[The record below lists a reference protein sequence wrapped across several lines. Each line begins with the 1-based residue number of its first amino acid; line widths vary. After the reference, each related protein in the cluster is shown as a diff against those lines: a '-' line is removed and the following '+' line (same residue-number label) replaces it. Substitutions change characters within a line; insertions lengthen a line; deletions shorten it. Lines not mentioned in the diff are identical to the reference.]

1 MTFVTTGVGAI
12 FICFKNINR
21 KRVADFVLAIV
32 AYYKKNTVAIL
43 SRYTIYSVSKL
54 ILEFR
59 CGLYD
64 QAIFTHKKAEYVA
77 WDEAD
82 HSAAG
87 GVCTRHVYMSRSACG
102 VQPDGSLQRHMAVLQ
117 SLCRR
122 PNHPRNIAVP
132 HL

>member
-1 MTFVTTGVGAI
+1 MWSF
-12 FICFKNINR
+12 
-21 KRVADFVLAIV
+21 
-32 AYYKKNTVAIL
+32 
-43 SRYTIYSVSKL
+43 
-54 ILEFR
+54 
-59 CGLYD
+59 YD
-64 QAIFTHKKAEYVA
+64 QAIFTHKKAENVA

-87 GVCTRHVYMSRSACG
+87 GMCTRHVYMSRSACG